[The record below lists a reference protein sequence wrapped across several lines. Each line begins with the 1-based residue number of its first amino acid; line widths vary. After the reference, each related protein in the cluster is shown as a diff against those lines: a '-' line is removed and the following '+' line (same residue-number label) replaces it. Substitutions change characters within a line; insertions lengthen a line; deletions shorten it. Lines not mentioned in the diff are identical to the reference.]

1 MNNDDLLKIGYVTEI
16 EGRRVSIFVY
26 KEKNSQHIFYN
37 GGLIKNVG
45 VGNYIEIR
53 KGFSKL
59 IGKID
64 GEYIKEEDEEKK
76 KRKFTRIL
84 KVSINGFIN

>member
-1 MNNDDLLKIGYVTEI
+1 MNNDDLLKIGYVIEI

-26 KEKNSQHIFYN
+26 EEKNSQHIFYN
-37 GGLIKNVG
+37 GKLIKNVR